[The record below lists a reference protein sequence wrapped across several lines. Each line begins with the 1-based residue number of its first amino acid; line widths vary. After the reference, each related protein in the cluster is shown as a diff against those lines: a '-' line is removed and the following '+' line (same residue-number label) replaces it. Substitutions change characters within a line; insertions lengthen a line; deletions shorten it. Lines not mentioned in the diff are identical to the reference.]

1 MSESSSETPA
11 FYGVGRWLAVASELP
26 CSVIIFMFV
35 GQIIGIQIWGEQGA
49 LTGALIG
56 VILGFVFG
64 VYSVYITIQKFE
76 EIEAELASRSRQ
88 YMPPTEEIFEEYDWS
103 SKRTDE

>member
-1 MSESSSETPA
+1 
-11 FYGVGRWLAVASELP
+11 
-26 CSVIIFMFV
+26 MFV
-35 GQIIGIQIWGEQGA
+35 GQLIGLQIWGEQGA

-56 VILGFVFG
+56 VVLGFVFG

-76 EIEAELASRSRQ
+76 EIEAEQAARSRQ
-88 YMPPTEEIFEEYDWS
+88 YMPSPEEIFEEYDWS